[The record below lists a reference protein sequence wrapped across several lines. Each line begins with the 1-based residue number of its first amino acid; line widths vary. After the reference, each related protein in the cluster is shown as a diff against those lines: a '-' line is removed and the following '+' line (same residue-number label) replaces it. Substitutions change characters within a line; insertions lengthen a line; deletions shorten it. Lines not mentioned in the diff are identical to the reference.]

1 LLPPPG
7 DGVDP
12 PPEPPE
18 LLEDPPVE
26 VDGGGVMRFNKSR
39 FVEVSF
45 SETESVVSY
54 VLVTV
59 TL

>member
-18 LLEDPPVE
+18 LLEDPVE
-26 VDGGGVMRFNKSR
+26 LDGGGVMRFDKSR

>member
-1 LLPPPG
+1 MAGLLMPPG

-12 PPEPPE
+12 PVE
-18 LLEDPPVE
+18 L
-26 VDGGGVMRFNKSR
+26 DGGGVMRFDKSR

-45 SETESVVSY
+45 SETASVVSY